1 MTKIKNSS
9 NIYSWWRHKEK
20 NILLYCWGKC
30 TVTNFLENSLPHL
43 LNLKLRINFDSAI
56 PLLTIY
62 PTDIKKVCAR
72 KMTSFGKSVEPKLS
86 YTPDRSV
93 NWYNHL
99 ENLLVKCLLNLNIC
113 IHCEVPLLVHALQ
126 RCRYMF
132 TRRNV
137 EEYWLKYHLY
147 KSKPGRHPATYEE

>member
-1 MTKIKNSS
+1 M
-9 NIYSWWRHKEK
+9 YSHKLSGKQSATSVKLETTYK
-20 NILLYCWGKC
+20 LY
-30 TVTNFLENSLPHL
+30 
-43 LNLKLRINFDSAI
+43 SAI
-56 PLLTIY
+56 PVLTIY

-126 RCRYMF
+126 RCRHMF

-137 EEYWLKYHLY
+137 EEY
-147 KSKPGRHPATYEE
+147 